1 MNAHHSSYTR
11 WTWIVALIL
20 GLCLLLLLLTGHG
33 PTGTC
38 CTNSSGNISSN
49 ADTASS
55 AIITPISDS
64 FSFKVTASEFTN
76 EGDGSTVP
84 WFNKAGQLKML
95 LADGDDWSINGDEK
109 TITLIGTVS
118 SESIKQQ
125 KTQEALDFFGPEVT
139 INNEMVVTTSDPAMT
154 TATPEVAK
162 LYFALGNDTLPI
174 DSAATLDPIIAGL
187 KANGDAK
194 AVISGFHDPS
204 GSANTNKTLAKA
216 RAQGVHDALIAAG
229 IDPIRIEMRK
239 PQQTTGTGDPAE
251 ARRVEVSL
259 E

>member
-1 MNAHHSSYTR
+1 MNAHQSSYTR
-11 WTWIVALIL
+11 WTWIIALIL

-33 PTGTC
+33 PSGTC
-38 CTNSSGNISSN
+38 CTNSSDNTFSN
-49 ADTASS
+49 DDTAPS

-64 FSFKVTASEFTN
+64 FSFKVTASEFTH
-76 EGDGSTVP
+76 EGDGSNVL

-109 TITLIGTVS
+109 TITLVGTVS

-139 INNEMVVTTSDPAMT
+139 INNEMVVTTSDSAT
-154 TATPEVAK
+154 TIVTPEVAK
-162 LYFALGNDTLPI
+162 LYFALGNDSLPI
-174 DSAATLDPIIAGL
+174 DSATTLDPIIAGL
-187 KANGDAK
+187 KRNGDVK

-204 GSANTNKTLAKA
+204 GNANKNKTLAKA
-216 RAQGVHDALIAAG
+216 RAQAVHDALIAAG

-239 PQQTTGTGDPAE
+239 PQETTGTGDPAE